1 MKKIAIILIISFI
14 ILIANIFELIYGGF
28 FRDIYTTVNIDIIF
42 VIFFW
47 ISLLISILIFVI
59 VYILFL
65 KRKKHESKFSLLV
78 VFSLILAI
86 TNIHFGYQYYNVTK
100 KYDLQQKNDVDY
112 ISSPFF
118 RGISF
123 DELQADIHS
132 DEEIMIYV
140 GREDCGKCKEFE
152 EEFEKILEQ
161 YDTEIPAYYTTQDR
175 FQERRKEMYQYLD
188 RYHIEK
194 VPVIILTQDSE
205 ILRMWYDP
213 VNSIPE
219 IIQYL

>member
-1 MKKIAIILIISFI
+1 MMADGISGSCLIQM
-14 ILIANIFELIYGGF
+14 
-28 FRDIYTTVNIDIIF
+28 
-42 VIFFW
+42 
-47 ISLLISILIFVI
+47 SIKFSRSH
-59 VYILFL
+59 
-65 KRKKHESKFSLLV
+65 RKKQLKTFQFRRSEKKK
-78 VFSLILAI
+78 AI
-86 TNIHFGYQYYNVTK
+86 TNIYFGYQYYNVTK

-112 ISSPFF
+112 IPSPFF